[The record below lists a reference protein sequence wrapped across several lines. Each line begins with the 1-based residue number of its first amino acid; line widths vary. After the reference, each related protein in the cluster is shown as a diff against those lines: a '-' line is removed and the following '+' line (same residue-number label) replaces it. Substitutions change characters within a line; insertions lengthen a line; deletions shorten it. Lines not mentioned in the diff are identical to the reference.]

1 MRGTQSQMPEKDPKP
16 QVPVPPQASELAG
29 FGESTPAA
37 MSGEPR
43 SK

>member
-1 MRGTQSQMPEKDPKP
+1 MKGSVPDARRPQTTGAVLPKP
-16 QVPVPPQASELAG
+16 PERPG